1 MPVFGYLPL
10 RPERRS
16 GSVDEREREQESPAA
31 KLVNRISWKIEM
43 NELRDSSKKKE
54 KAKEQKEAEVPVGD

>member
-16 GSVDEREREQESPAA
+16 GSVDEREREQENHAA

-54 KAKEQKEAEVPVGD
+54 KVKEQKEAEVPVGD